1 MFIDSPVTNSLQL
14 VYGGGSFRK
23 YSYSGRIENVGVE
36 NIRGE
41 SDYASDTNKAQSW
54 DFVTVNKAQNCWVS
68 GTQARYFAYSL
79 VTFDSDAKWCT
90 ATNNVSLLPKSVI
103 TGGRRYTYNING
115 QQNLVEN
122 STADNGR
129 HDFVL
134 GSTTPG
140 PNVFYN
146 CTATNEHADAGPHHR
161 YSTGA
166 LFDNITD
173 LQGEINVQN
182 RWNSGTGHGWAG
194 ANMVIWNATPN
205 AFVVQEVINTAG
217 ATVAENWII
226 GSKGTMKSGEFA
238 KPSGVVFPTIPLA
251 NNAQYSPK
259 YDDSHGTNVATQSL
273 YQAQLAD
280 ATGQTNKTYQ
290 WTSGSGNWGDAQK
303 WVQAA
308 IPRVRGIQMRDYLI
322 GDIDTFTYDANAD
335 DDYYIDP
342 AFKTQVQSQFGSNVG
357 GFDVVAANRNL
368 AFTHQFALAANE
380 QILNASLALGMR
392 SVSGSSSN
400 DMIMIDSAGT
410 FSLNTLGWTRSVGT
424 TTVGM
429 FDLGPYL
436 AAMQNG
442 KLSVAFNGNTAADWG
457 LMSLQVGV
465 DTPDAQ
471 VTLSGG
477 GTVTVNSAVPAVSS
491 VTINGT
497 STMLEIVNG
506 GQLAV
511 KDVTSQGLLRVSG
524 GTLSVSGIM
533 DNNSRVTIAGGTLIA
548 GSSTALGSTN
558 AVGTTITSGTLD
570 VNGQN
575 LTTEPITVQGAG
587 VGNNGA
593 IVNSGVTTNQRINI
607 GHTQRRHDFRRHP
620 NSARRHRIRPLG
632 HPRHF
637 GQPQHRRP
645 CV

>member
-1 MFIDSPVTNSLQL
+1 M
-14 VYGGGSFRK
+14 
-23 YSYSGRIENVGVE
+23 
-36 NIRGE
+36 
-41 SDYASDTNKAQSW
+41 
-54 DFVTVNKAQNCWVS
+54 
-68 GTQARYFAYSL
+68 

-90 ATNNVSLLPKSVI
+90 ATNNVSLLPKSQI

-122 STADNGR
+122 CQATDGSR
-129 HDFVL
+129 YDFVL
-134 GSTTPG
+134 GLTTPG

-161 YSTGA
+161 YSTRA

-194 ANMVIWNATPN
+194 ANMVIWNSSAN
-205 AFVVQEVINTAG
+205 AFVVQEVINTTG
-217 ATVAENWII
+217 ATVAKNWIP

-238 KPSGVVFPTIPLA
+238 TPSGVVFPTIPLA
-251 NNAQYSPK
+251 NDAQYSPK

-308 IPRVRGIQMRDYLI
+308 IPRVRGIQIRDYLI
-322 GDIDTFTYDANAD
+322 GDIDSFTYDANAD

-380 QILNASLALGMR
+380 QILNASLALAMR

-400 DMIMIDSAGT
+400 DKIMIHNVGT

-429 FDLGPYL
+429 FDFGPYL
-436 AAMQNG
+436 SALQNG
-442 KLSVAFNGNTAADWG
+442 KLSVALNGNTAADWG
-457 LMSLQVGV
+457 LLSLQVGV
-465 DTPDAQ
+465 DTQDAE

-477 GTVTVNSAVPAVSS
+477 GTITVNSAVPAVSS
-491 VTINGT
+491 ITINGT
-497 STMLEIVNG
+497 STVLDIESG

-511 KDVTSQGLLRVSG
+511 KDVTSKGLLRVSG
-524 GTLSVSGIM
+524 GTLTVCSIPQY
-533 DNNSRVTIAGGTLIA
+533 NSRATAGRHVEKINIHDP
-548 GSSTALGSTN
+548 SSRRMPQRLLPQGWFTGQRP
-558 AVGTTITSGTLD
+558 
-570 VNGQN
+570 QN
-575 LTTEPITVQGAG
+575 LTTEPITVQARCGPQWG
-587 VGNNGA
+587 HYQLRH
-593 IVNSGVTTNQRINI
+593 TTDQRVNI
-607 GHTQRRHDFRRHP
+607 GHAHWRHDLRRHP
-620 NSARRHRIRPLG
+620 NPARRHGVRPMG

-637 GQPQHRRP
+637 GNTQHRRP
-645 CV
+645 CIQSY